1 MYEAGD
7 EEASSFMAA
16 AERNRPAGR
25 APLSSIYGSEIEA
38 R

>member
-16 AERNRPAGR
+16 AERNRPAGPR
-25 APLSSIYGSEIEA
+25 CRLYGSEIEA